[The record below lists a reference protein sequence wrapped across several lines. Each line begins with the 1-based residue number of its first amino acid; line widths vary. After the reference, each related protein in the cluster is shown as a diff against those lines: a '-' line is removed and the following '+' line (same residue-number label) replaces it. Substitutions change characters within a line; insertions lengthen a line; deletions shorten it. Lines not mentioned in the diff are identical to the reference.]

1 MNKIENISVTVME
14 ECAEVQQAISKS
26 LRFGYDCCNP
36 VNPDTNNAKDILTEY
51 YQLQAMMEL
60 LIAESGLDKYYSGEE
75 IIQIKNNK
83 IKKFLEYQKNSKEL
97 ESIKNKECK
106 HEWKIVRTTYDAFST
121 TNHYKCSKCG
131 AEETMSL
138 GV

>member
-1 MNKIENISVTVME
+1 MNKIENISIVVME

-36 VNPDTNNAKDILTEY
+36 ENPDTNNAKDILTEY

-60 LIAESGLDKYYSGEE
+60 LIAESGLSKYCSDEE

-83 IKKFLEYQKNSKEL
+83 VKKFLKYQEISKEL
-97 ESIKNKECK
+97 GNVESKECEHK
-106 HEWKIVRTTYDAFST
+106 WELINTSYDDFYT
-121 TNHYKCSKCG
+121 INHYKCSKCG
-131 AEETMSL
+131 AEKTSSL
-138 GV
+138 GI

>member
-36 VNPDTNNAKDILTEY
+36 ANPDTNNAKDILTEY

-60 LIAESGLDKYYSGEE
+60 LISESGLDKYCSDEE
-75 IIQIKNNK
+75 ITQIKNNK
-83 IKKFLEYQKNSKEL
+83 VKKFLEYYKTSKDIENV
-97 ESIKNKECK
+97 ENKKCE
-106 HEWKIVRTTYDAFST
+106 HEWELLKIFHDRFYPI
-121 TNHYKCSKCG
+121 HYYECSKCG
-131 AEETMSL
+131 ETHSISS
-138 GV
+138 GI